1 MVTKKKHIDTV
12 NEPSSQLYQ
21 AAAKSNISK
30 ILDLAKKLSNSEIL
44 QLTKKLDLMVNKE
57 SELASTNFSNFL
69 LSGPVMDDIQ
79 FESFQQERNDFNQW
93 RKK

>member
-1 MVTKKKHIDTV
+1 MVAKKKHIDTV

-21 AAAKSNISK
+21 AADKSNISK

-69 LSGPVMDDIQ
+69 LYGPVMDDIQ
-79 FESFQQERNDFNQW
+79 FESFQQEREVFNQW